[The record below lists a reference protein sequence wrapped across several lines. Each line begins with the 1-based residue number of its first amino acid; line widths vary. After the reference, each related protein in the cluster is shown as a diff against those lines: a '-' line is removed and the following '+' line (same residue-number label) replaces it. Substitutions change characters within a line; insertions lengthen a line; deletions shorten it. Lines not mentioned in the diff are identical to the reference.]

1 MSKEI
6 DYIKERV
13 DRIEDK
19 VDQLID
25 FRSKAVGVII
35 ATSSIIG
42 FIVNFIFKEVK

>member
-1 MSKEI
+1 MTKEI

-25 FRSKAVGVII
+25 FRAKALGFII
-35 ATSSIIG
+35 ASSSIIG
-42 FIVNFIFKEVK
+42 FVVNIIFKESK